1 MSLDSVARMRLAFE
15 NEDDRYLFFGLGDLE
30 EASKVLVEAY
40 WANKEASKK

>member
-1 MSLDSVARMRLAFE
+1 MAEQPEPQHNAFE